1 MKLETLVAQRK
12 NIAGNGLNG
21 KPVKPSVENQ
31 KTQETQE
38 TQEKIFTGGRK

>member
-21 KPVKPSVENQ
+21 KPVKPSVKNQ
-31 KTQETQE
+31 KTQETQK
-38 TQEKIFTGGRK
+38 KIFTGGRK